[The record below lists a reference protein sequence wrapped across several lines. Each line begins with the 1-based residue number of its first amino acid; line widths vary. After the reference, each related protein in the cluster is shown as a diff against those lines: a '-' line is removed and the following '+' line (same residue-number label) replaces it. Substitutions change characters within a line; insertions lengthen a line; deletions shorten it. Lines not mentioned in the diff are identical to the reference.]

1 MTPKTPR
8 RTSGAAAPAPPLV
21 LPSEPVAPRAGQK
34 GTPPPEMPL
43 EARSG
48 GGPDVPG
55 AAQPLPGEGRNGSTR
70 PPGASQEAL
79 SGAEAR
85 KAIAAAQAALS
96 KAKRNRRAR
105 PWAGR
110 DPYRNAVPGVRKM
123 PGQPP

>member
-34 GTPPPEMPL
+34 GTPPPETPL

-48 GGPDVPG
+48 GGPDVRRP
-55 AAQPLPGEGRNGSTR
+55 AAEGSRSQAA
-70 PPGASQEAL
+70 GASQEAL

-85 KAIAAAQAALS
+85 KAIAAAQAALN

-105 PWAGR
+105 PWVGR
-110 DPYRNAVPGVRKM
+110 DRYRNAVPGVRKM
-123 PGQPP
+123 PPGGEAG